1 MKSII
6 PATDRQVTY
15 VKSLLSERTITA
27 EQRAACEEEI
37 ATGLTGVRASFIIQY
52 LLDQPRAFK
61 APVAGATSNVYAD
74 IDAALADVPASHYAI
89 PADTLRGALTDT
101 NLDTVADLYLQ
112 VQAGQGKWK
121 GRKFLKRLHG
131 NPGGF
136 TSSRLSPKDAL
147 TVARMLARD
156 SLTAAQHY
164 GDVFAVC
171 AKCHSPLTAEESV
184 SVKLGPTCRK
194 AWGL

>member
-27 EQRAACEEEI
+27 EQRTACEAEI
-37 ATGLTGVRASFIIQY
+37 ATGLTGVRASLIIQF

-61 APVAGATSNVYAD
+61 APAAGATSNVYAD

-101 NLDTVADLYLQ
+101 NLDTVADLYLE
-112 VQAGQGKWK
+112 VQAGRGKWK

-136 TSSRLSPKDAL
+136 TSTRLSPKDAL
-147 TVARMLARD
+147 TVARMLSRNPLEA
-156 SLTAAQHY
+156 TQHY
-164 GDVFAVC
+164 GEVFSVC
-171 AKCHSPLTAEESV
+171 GKCNAPLTDAESV
-184 SVKLGPTCRK
+184 AAKLGPICRK
-194 AWGL
+194 AFGL